1 MIAAGRMTDAQSAAE
16 ELRSACMAAGIR
28 FPGIAVDP
36 HVWDSTERGPERLV
50 ELGSVRPELAQSLA
64 VAIRR
69 GVER

>member
-16 ELRSACMAAGIR
+16 ELRGACAAAGIC

-36 HVWDSTERGPERLV
+36 YVWDSVERGPECLV

-64 VAIRR
+64 VAIRK
-69 GVER
+69 GAER